1 MSSRTA
7 HTAETTVHVVRGIAQ
22 ESKEKNVPF
31 MAGSIAYSAFVSLL
45 PLVLLLTIAASV
57 LGGGALADRVRG
69 LTESYLTPS
78 GQTLLID
85 SISQAGS

>member
-1 MSSRTA
+1 
-7 HTAETTVHVVRGIAQ
+7 
-22 ESKEKNVPF
+22 